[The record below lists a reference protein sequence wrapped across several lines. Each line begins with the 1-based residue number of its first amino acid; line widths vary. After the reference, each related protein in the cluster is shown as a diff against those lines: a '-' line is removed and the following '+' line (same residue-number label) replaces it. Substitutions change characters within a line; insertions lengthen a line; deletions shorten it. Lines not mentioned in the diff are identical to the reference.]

1 MEKMCKRGMKIGGAV
16 ALITAIAV
24 TVAFGFGIP
33 GFGKYEKVKPVN
45 GVVSV
50 PLSKVSDGKAHYFT
64 FADGG
69 KELKFFLVK
78 GNDGAIHSAFDACDV
93 CFREKKGYDQQGD
106 QMVCKNCNQ
115 KFPIS
120 RIGAS
125 SGAGCNPSHL
135 SAQLAGST
143 LRISVADL
151 KAGSRF
157 F

>member
-1 MEKMCKRGMKIGGAV
+1 MEKMWKKGVKLGGAV
-16 ALITAIAV
+16 ALIIAVAV
-24 TVAFGFGIP
+24 TVAFGFG
-33 GFGKYEKVKPVN
+33 FGRFEKVKPGN

-50 PLSKVSDGKAHYFT
+50 AVSKVSDGKAHYFT
-64 FADGG
+64 YADGG

-78 GNDGAIHSAFDACDV
+78 GSDGSIHSAFDACDV
-93 CFREKKGYDQQGD
+93 CFREKKGYEQQGE

-115 KFPIS
+115 KFPIN

-135 SAQLAGST
+135 SAQVDGSIV
-143 LRISVADL
+143 RIKVADL
-151 KAGSRF
+151 KAGARF